1 MRNDRVKGQSHGFA
15 RAFRMV
21 GNRHGA
27 ALAIVAISLV
37 VILGMG
43 ALAVDMGMLI
53 KQRDDAQRAADAAA
67 LAGASAFQNA
77 KPLDAVPE
85 AKKKAFDYLARNY
98 VGGTYIDTAGKSD
111 YINGGN
117 RYIQEANEGTVVVL
131 PDSVKVRVI
140 VRRRAVG
147 TLFASLLGYLNV
159 PIAAKAA
166 AVASNAGASKCLK
179 PFALPDIW
187 GEPGA
192 NPTDDK
198 NFNRMEDVGNN
209 WNKPDENWR
218 YTPATTGDHY
228 RGYGDTDGSGDVT
241 GWGSDYR
248 NNFADEDGKRYWDDY
263 GRLIKLKITSA
274 HDVPSPSFFQAW
286 VIPGTGKGAASYRN
300 NIATCNNAEITLAT
314 DYEFDDTEDSETSEP
329 GNMVGPTFQ
338 GMQDLIGQD
347 PDACWAEEAD
357 PNHAGYT
364 RGEVRLMSG
373 GSCSAAYPSWESS
386 PRVITVPLFDPAQ
399 IQSGRTSLQFNNLG
413 VFFIEEQ
420 EKRKDPIVAR
430 FLFFAKGTGSG
441 PTEGSLVKKIRLV
454 E

>member
-1 MRNDRVKGQSHGFA
+1 MRNIA
-15 RAFRMV
+15 V
-21 GNRHGA
+21 GLIRNRQGA
-27 ALAIVAISLV
+27 ALAIVAVSLV

-67 LAGASAFQNA
+67 LAGASAFLNA
-77 KPLDAVPE
+77 KPLDAIAD
-85 AKKKAFDYLARNY
+85 AKALAFDYLARNY
-98 VGGTYIDTAGKSD
+98 VGGTYIDTAGKSA

-117 RYIQEANEGTVVVL
+117 RYITEANEGTVVVL

-140 VRRRAVG
+140 VRRPVVG
-147 TLFASLLGYLNV
+147 TIFGSLLGYLNI

-187 GEPGA
+187 GEPGVS
-192 NPTDDK
+192 PSDDK
-198 NFNRMEDVGNN
+198 NFNRMEDVGKN

-218 YTPATTGDHY
+218 YDPATGDHY
-228 RGYGDTDGSGDVT
+228 RAYQASGTGDYT

-248 NNFADEDGKRYWDDY
+248 NSYPDENGKLYWDDY
-263 GRLIKLKITSA
+263 GRLIKLKVTSS

-286 VIPGTGKGAASYRN
+286 SIPGTGKGAAAYRE
-300 NIATCNNAEITLAT
+300 NIWSCNTTEIPLGT
-314 DYEFDDTEDSETSEP
+314 DVDFNDGVDDTPGSDSKP

-338 GMQDLIGQD
+338 GMDSLIKLD
-347 PDACWAEEAD
+347 PNACWAETAD

-373 GSCSAAYPSWESS
+373 GSCSQAYPSWESS

-399 IQSGRTSLQFNNLG
+399 VQSGRTTLKFNNLG
-413 VFFIEEQ
+413 VFFIESQ
-420 EKRKDPIVAR
+420 KTRKDPVVAR

-441 PTEGSLVKKIRLV
+441 PTSGSLVKKLKLV